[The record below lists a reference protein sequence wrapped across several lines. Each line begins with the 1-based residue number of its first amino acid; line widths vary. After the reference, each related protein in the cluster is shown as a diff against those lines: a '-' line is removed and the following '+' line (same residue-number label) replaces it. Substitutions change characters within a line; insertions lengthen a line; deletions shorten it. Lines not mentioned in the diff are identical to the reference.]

1 MTPFQPDRPR
11 LRLGPTARRWVLTVH
26 IVAGVG
32 LLGEVSGFL
41 AVAIRGSAAGP
52 EFAHTCWQLLQ
63 MFAFTFG
70 IPLSLGTLASGL
82 LLAWSTKWGV
92 FRHWWVTLKLALIIS
107 VILVGALVHGPGI
120 EALIDGHGSET
131 RTIAFAA
138 YQVAALATATGL
150 SVFKPGGRL
159 RGRRTVDSAAA

>member
-1 MTPFQPDRPR
+1 MSEIVSRVSLPGPSRPR
-11 LRLGPTARRWVLTVH
+11 LHLSPTTRRWVLTVH
-26 IVAGVG
+26 ITAGVG
-32 LLGEVSGFL
+32 LLGEVAGFL
-41 AVAIRGSAAGP
+41 AVAIRGSAADP

-63 MFAFTFG
+63 MFAFAFG

-82 LLAWSTKWGV
+82 VLARSTKWGV
-92 FRHWWVTLKLALIIS
+92 FRHWWVTLKFALIVS

-120 EALIDGHGSET
+120 EALIDGGGSET

-159 RGRRTVDSAAA
+159 RRR